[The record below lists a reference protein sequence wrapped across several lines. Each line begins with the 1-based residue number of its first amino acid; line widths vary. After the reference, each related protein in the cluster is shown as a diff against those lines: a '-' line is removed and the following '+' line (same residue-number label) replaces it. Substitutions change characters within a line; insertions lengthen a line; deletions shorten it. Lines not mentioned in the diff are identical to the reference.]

1 VFVTQEPL
9 LGYNPIHQLP
19 QVSSKGGVL
28 DMQALLFEMEPR
40 DGHEDHYFRH
50 ATKLRPIV
58 MQHEGLIFLER
69 FKSLSRP
76 KVILSHSL
84 WRDEASIARWRTDR
98 EHQKSQVAGRFEHF
112 KDYRIRISHTLRY
125 QEPNKKAEE
134 WSNDGSYS
142 APHRTTDRF
151 VIILRSLHQL
161 STQEGETFASV
172 TEPRSFLS
180 VINAVNEADGQAKF
194 LEALDNS
201 SLLSVVLARV
211 SRDYGMYD
219 RDEAP
224 QYFETVDKGE

>member
-1 VFVTQEPL
+1 
-9 LGYNPIHQLP
+9 
-19 QVSSKGGVL
+19 
-28 DMQALLFEMEPR
+28 MQALLFEMESR

-50 ATKLRPIV
+50 ATKLRPMV

-112 KDYRIRISHTLRY
+112 RDYRIRISHTLRY
-125 QEPNKKAEE
+125 QKPNREAEE
-134 WSNDGSYS
+134 WSNAGSYS
-142 APHRTTDRF
+142 AQHLTTDRF
-151 VIILRSLHQL
+151 VVILRSLDQWVP
-161 STQEGETFASV
+161 QEGETFASV
-172 TEPRSFLS
+172 TEPKSYLS
-180 VINAVNEADGQAKF
+180 VLNAANEADGQAKF
-194 LEALDNS
+194 EEALHNS
-201 SLLSVVLARV
+201 SLLSVILARV

-224 QYFETVDKGE
+224 QYFETVEKS